1 MPNCRQK
8 GAILNFFAKTAAI
21 AAALALSAVPAF
33 AAGEP
38 SPLPN
43 QSSNP
48 GTTHAPSDPGSQPSS
63 TPSPNENST
72 DNPSSTNSHKLAAP
86 GQYCKAESKKH
97 VAGQSGTPFSVCV
110 KAQAKLPSG
119 STNSPR
125 TACKAESKK
134 HVDGQKGTPF
144 SLCVAAGAKLLKD
157 QHS

>member
-1 MPNCRQK
+1 MPNSRQK
-8 GAILNFFAKTAAI
+8 GRNLNFFAKTTAI

-33 AAGEP
+33 AAG
-38 SPLPN
+38 
-43 QSSNP
+43 
-48 GTTHAPSDPGSQPSS
+48 
-63 TPSPNENST
+63 T

-86 GQYCKAESKKH
+86 GQYCKAESKNH

-110 KAQAKLPSG
+110 KAQAKLRSG
-119 STNSPR
+119 STKSPR

-157 QHS
+157 QQNQSHS